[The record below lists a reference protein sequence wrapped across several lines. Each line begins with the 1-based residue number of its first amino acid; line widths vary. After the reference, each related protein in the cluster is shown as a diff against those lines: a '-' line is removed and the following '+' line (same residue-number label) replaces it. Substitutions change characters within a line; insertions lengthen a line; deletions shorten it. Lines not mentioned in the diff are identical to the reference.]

1 MVPAMRLRCLFTGFI
16 AALLVLQ
23 FQPAA
28 ASPQAI
34 EHIVFLWLKEPGNSN
49 AQDTII
55 KANQALKTIPGVIAL
70 RTGKAVPSQR
80 RIVDSS
86 FDVALIISLIDQA
99 ALDAYLVHP
108 LHQRLVD
115 EIMKPLVDK
124 VRVYDLR

>member
-1 MVPAMRLRCLFTGFI
+1 MRLRCLLTVFI

-23 FQPAA
+23 IQPAA
-28 ASPQAI
+28 AATGSI
-34 EHIVFLWLKEPGNSN
+34 EHIVFVWLKQPGNSY

-55 KANQALKTIPGVIAL
+55 KASQALKTIPGVIAL

-86 FDVALIISLIDQA
+86 FDVALIITLIDQA

-108 LHQRLVD
+108 LHRRVVD
-115 EIMKPLVDK
+115 EIMIPLVNRI
-124 VRVYDLR
+124 RVYDLR